1 MARKS
6 YKQILIDEFPY
17 LKEYINEQWEFYENE
32 DESFVGTQ
40 TKENIAENIR
50 IDIYN
55 CKLHNKDEARKQGFK
70 VEDTENSK
78 DI

>member
-6 YKQILIDEFPY
+6 YKQQLIEEFPY
-17 LKEYINEQWEFYENE
+17 LKKYILEQWKFYENE

-55 CKLHNKDEARKQGFK
+55 CDLETEEKAKLQG
-70 VEDTENSK
+70 V
-78 DI
+78 IR